1 MATDTAVGNDLEQYK
16 WGFSKP
22 ENYVFKSRK
31 GLSHEIVEEI
41 SQLKG
46 EPQWMR
52 DFRHKSLDL
61 FLKRPMPTWGGDLSS
76 IDFDDIYYYIKPT
89 EKAGETWEDLPE
101 EIRRPAVETELV
113 AASLPPRLAAGRSEV
128 RKNMVDEAEAERLR
142 SVLDAHQW
150 KRAKAAEA
158 LGVSRATLWRRMRE
172 LHLV

>member
-1 MATDTAVGNDLEQYK
+1 MTTDTIVGNDLEQYK

-61 FLKRPMPTWGGDLSS
+61 FLKRPMPTWGGDLSG
-76 IDFDDIYYYIKPT
+76 IDLDDIYYYIKPT

-101 EIRRPAVETELV
+101 EIKDTFDKLGIP
-113 AASLPPRLAAGRSEV
+113 
-128 RKNMVDEAEAERLR
+128 EAERKDR
-142 SVLDAHQW
+142 IVKALDSFAGNQTRTAGFLGISRKTLLTLLDRYGIARPR
-150 KRAKAAEA
+150 KR
-158 LGVSRATLWRRMRE
+158 
-172 LHLV
+172 